1 MRVIVL
7 GAGLSGL
14 ATAALLARAGHQVSI
29 LEANTWVGGKS
40 RRIVVA
46 GQRMDTGPALVT
58 FPGVLEQLFDSYDS
72 FGEPVAREIANLE
85 LVKLKELGR
94 YFFREHVSDLPVKED
109 HPWFEPWQRFAN
121 RHAPLTPDVTKLLT
135 KAPSDLSTL
144 PALGRISSR
153 YGLRLTTDAYV
164 NGLKWM
170 PEGLRELISIH
181 TLNAGVSPKDT
192 LALYASMTAIMAV
205 DGISVPVGGVN
216 EIALALERLAL
227 HAGVEIRLG
236 ERALKVRKNEVTTEV
251 ADYKADLI
259 VSSLDPQVLRQLMS
273 GKPMK
278 LAKKRSCSGVA
289 IYGVLK
295 KDLPPETVTHSVVM
309 PDDPSELYASLHE
322 GVPPKQTMM
331 FVNYYRAHEIYP
343 NDKPTVALLLT
354 APADGKSYDLDSDWV
369 QAEIKR
375 ASALLGLDQP
385 ITELF
390 EDFAV
395 LDPDYFA
402 GWGAPGGALYG
413 ATKPLWQ
420 SGPFHNPQYHNPF
433 RSWLYRV
440 GASVHPGGGIPA
452 VLGSAQ
458 VVAKLIGPAK
468 SRA

>member
-1 MRVIVL
+1 
-7 GAGLSGL
+7 
-14 ATAALLARAGHQVSI
+14 
-29 LEANTWVGGKS
+29 
-40 RRIVVA
+40 
-46 GQRMDTGPALVT
+46 
-58 FPGVLEQLFDSYDS
+58 
-72 FGEPVAREIANLE
+72 
-85 LVKLKELGR
+85 
-94 YFFREHVSDLPVKED
+94 
-109 HPWFEPWQRFAN
+109 WQRFAN
-121 RHAPLTPDVTKLLT
+121 RHAPLTPEVTKLLT

-144 PALGRISSR
+144 PALGKITSR

-216 EIALALERLAL
+216 EIALALERLAR
-227 HAGVEIRLG
+227 HAGAEIHLG
-236 ERALKVRKNEVTTEV
+236 ERVLRVRKKEVFTEV
-251 ADYKADLI
+251 ADYQADAI
-259 VSSLDPQVLRQLMS
+259 VSSLDPQVLKHLMT
-273 GKPMK
+273 GKPK
-278 LAKKRSCSGVA
+278 RLAKKRSCSGVA
-289 IYGVLK
+289 IYAVLK
-295 KDLPPETVTHSVVM
+295 QDLPPETVTHSVVM

-343 NDKPTVALLLT
+343 NEKPTVALLLT
-354 APADGKSYDLDSDWV
+354 APADGNGYDLESDWV
-369 QAEIKR
+369 KREIER
-375 ASALLGLDQP
+375 ASKLLGLEKP

-390 EDFAV
+390 EDYAI
-395 LDPDYFA
+395 LDPGYFA

-433 RSWLYRV
+433 KPWLYRV

-458 VVAKLIGPAK
+458 VVSKMLG
-468 SRA
+468 RA